1 MFLGYDLKSGTMFLG
16 YDLKSGTI
24 NVGTS
29 VAGGGQNGHSL
40 VGGSLSSM
48 SDPRVY
54 SLNSLYSMIRLRE
67 PPSTL
72 KPSEN
77 KTDRDRTEIAI
88 VKLLVKS
95 YYDIVRK
102 SIEDAVP
109 KAIMHFLVNHT
120 KRELHNVLI
129 RKLYRESLLDDMLR
143 ETDEVLIRRQ
153 RIQETLQVLEQ
164 AHRTLEEFPLEAEKV
179 ERGYSLSEY
188 GTGLPN
194 IPGLSNR
201 NPRGILP

>member
-1 MFLGYDLKSGTMFLG
+1 MFLG

-67 PPSTL
+67 VNLLSQPPSTL